1 MSHRTQDVTDSAI
14 AARLINALESAADRE
29 AAAKTA
35 LVSVTIDM
43 LTAADAGQI
52 ATTLVRKTRTLV
64 FMHAEFVSD
73 AGVRIAN
80 ATSVH
85 KLLT

>member
-1 MSHRTQDVTDSAI
+1 VTDSAI

-29 AAAKTA
+29 AATKTA

-43 LTAADAGQI
+43 LARADAGTI
-52 ATTLVRKTRTLV
+52 ETKLVRKTRTLV
-64 FMHAEFVSD
+64 FMSAEFRADS
-73 AGVRIAN
+73 GMRIAN

-85 KLLT
+85 KVAT